1 MSGEDDGEEGVA
13 AEPEVEPEAEPVAE
27 PEADPLAPPAPP
39 GVAVLED
46 GEDGEEEDG
55 LLGEVALFF
64 EASSPQAARVS
75 AAAAAISRALVI
87 PVPLRGE
94 GGANSMPP
102 KMTFHPF
109 GHRFESVTVPR

>member
-27 PEADPLAPPAPP
+27 PEADPLAPP
-39 GVAVLED
+39 GVAVLE
-46 GEDGEEEDG
+46 EGEEEDG

-109 GHRFESVTVPR
+109 GHRFESVTVPG

>member
-27 PEADPLAPPAPP
+27 PEADPLAPP
-39 GVAVLED
+39 GVLELED
-46 GEDGEEEDG
+46 GDEEDG
-55 LLGEVALFF
+55 LLDELPLFF

-87 PVPLRGE
+87 PVPLRG
-94 GGANSMPP
+94 
-102 KMTFHPF
+102 
-109 GHRFESVTVPR
+109 